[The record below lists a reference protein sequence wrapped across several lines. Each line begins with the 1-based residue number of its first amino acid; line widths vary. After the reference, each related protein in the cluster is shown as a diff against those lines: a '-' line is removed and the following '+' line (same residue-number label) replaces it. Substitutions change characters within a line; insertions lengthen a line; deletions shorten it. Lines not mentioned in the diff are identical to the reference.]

1 MSIRPHH
8 IVHRAHNVVFKY
20 SRCVN
25 RLAAHRRLIESQL
38 DIQPTPQPTCVGCS
52 AVVRVCSRCCFDS
65 DSSFMLTLV
74 TFASRYRRSTSL
86 YSGSWAVT
94 AVRLS
99 RACPHPSQS
108 LLVRTV
114 TSNTDQTA
122 GGHKLVWIQVFSTYA
137 TYIMRLAELIT
148 EFWTI
153 TEVQLLLQFS
163 NTNASQPPESSH
175 LRSWLLITNH
185 CPQRR

>member
-1 MSIRPHH
+1 MREQARRTLSTDRVP
-8 IVHRAHNVVFKY
+8 AHTSANF
-20 SRCVN
+20 RWMW
-25 RLAAHRRLIESQL
+25 
-38 DIQPTPQPTCVGCS
+38 

-163 NTNASQPPESSH
+163 NINTSLPLPPARSH
-175 LRSWLLITNH
+175 LWSWLLITNR
-185 CPQRR
+185 PQRR